1 MTQPIDDT
9 SSAEQFKSDAL
20 EVLLIDGSGQIIAMS
35 ANAAKYLGRPQ
46 HELQRRSLSEV
57 FSNGIHLAFPWL
69 DQLAK
74 AGSPTPPLLLDL
86 EHAQAETASIH
97 IEGILYAIE
106 FGVRPK
112 GETVAGLAIRPS
124 TDTVVASELLTAQR
138 QILELVA
145 QRSSLG
151 EILGAVAKFSEK
163 VLPSEVFCLLTPV
176 SEAGVLGQGVCPTLP
191 ADIQNLLGLFEKSI
205 DAAPGLVALD
215 TEKIVLAND
224 LEQEPRWDK
233 YAQRLRTH
241 GLVSVWSFPMQ
252 DSRTE
257 VVRALLEFY
266 LPVRRGPNRSE
277 LKVIEELSEL
287 VRLAI
292 NLHQLQSDLDVSESN
307 LRSTVQAIPMLLW
320 ETDLQGRFTSCEG
333 KVLDLLGLRVGE
345 VVGHLVGEIFS
356 SDVNAKIYLDKALAG
371 ESVAGELAVG
381 ATQLIQSAG
390 PLRNQSGSIIGARGV
405 ALDIT
410 AQRLAEESAQ
420 AQGDLLKTVIDT
432 ALDALVTIDL
442 HGRIE
447 LWNKQAE
454 LLFGWT
460 HEEVRGKRLD
470 ETIIPPTLVKAHQE
484 GMRRYHAEGVGPIL
498 GKRIEITAI
507 NRQGTIFPVELAVSP
522 HVGKYAGGFSAFI
535 RDISDRRRSDN
546 AVKTSEERL
555 KLVIEASSDGFWD
568 YRLDGAASV
577 VHDRCVTMLGYKS
590 GEAPLTTPD
599 VNSLIH
605 PDDAPSVKQIW
616 EAHVAGK
623 TARYE
628 SQHRRRASDGSWR
641 WILDRGKVVERA
653 ESGQAVRITGT
664 QTDITERRGLE
675 ASLGAAER
683 MESLGLLASG
693 FAHELDTVLS
703 VIRAHASLANIA
715 TGLPAKA
722 VESLGVIQ
730 LAVARAKALS
740 QNLILLGEGADVG
753 KEAHAIVV
761 SDAVRD
767 AVRLLNP
774 NFPRTISVVVEDLTD
789 GSERVAI
796 DSSRLQQAILNL
808 LMRSMEALA
817 NNGLITLRV
826 TQAVEGAQSLVRV
839 ECIDQGAPLNA
850 DQQQHAFDALA
861 ADGSLR
867 GRTAMGLAA
876 AKRFADSAGGHA
888 TVSVGAE
895 GTIFCLSLPTV
906 AEAFTQERWPIV
918 LAENHPLL
926 RPMLVE
932 ALQANGH
939 RVSTVENNVELIAAA
954 KRAGTRCI
962 LILDQA
968 SVSGSLG
975 EVLHSIQSGS
985 KSMPPV
991 ILLTGVGAKEIDT
1004 DIVVHRL
1011 QKPVVLEALLGEI
1024 AKVSLQHS

>member
-1 MTQPIDDT
+1 MTQPIDGA
-9 SSAEQFKSDAL
+9 SLAGQFKSDAL

-35 ANAAKYLGRPQ
+35 PNAAKYLGRPQ
-46 HELQRRSLSEV
+46 HELQKRSLSEV

-97 IEGILYAIE
+97 IEAILYAIE

-124 TDTVVASELLTAQR
+124 TGTVVASELLTAQR

-151 EILGAVAKFSEK
+151 QILAAVAKFSEQ

-176 SEAGVLGQGVCPTLP
+176 SEAGVLGEGVCPTLP

-215 TEKIVLAND
+215 TEKIVLAVD
-224 LEQEPRWDK
+224 LEQEPRWNK

-241 GLVSVWSFPMQ
+241 GLVSVWSFPIQ

-333 KVLDLLGLRVGE
+333 KVLDLLGLSVGE

-356 SDVNAKIYLDKALAG
+356 SDVNAKIYLERALAG

-432 ALDALVTIDL
+432 ALDALVTIDS

-460 HEEVRGKRLD
+460 HEEVHGKRLD
-470 ETIIPPTLVKAHQE
+470 ETIIPPALVKAHQD
-484 GMRRYHAEGVGPIL
+484 GMRRYQADGVGPIL

-507 NRQGTIFPVELAVSP
+507 NRQGIIFPVELAVSP
-522 HVGKYAGGFSAFI
+522 HAGKYAGGFSAFI
-535 RDISDRRRSDN
+535 RDISDRRRSEN

-577 VHDRCVTMLGYKS
+577 VSDRCVTMLGYKS

-599 VNSLIH
+599 VNTLIH

-641 WILDRGKVVERA
+641 WILDRGKVVERSQ
-653 ESGQAVRITGT
+653 SGQAVRITGT
-664 QTDITERRGLE
+664 QTDITERPL
-675 ASLGAAER
+675 
-683 MESLGLLASG
+683 ESLGLLASG
-693 FAHELDTVLS
+693 FAQELDSVLS
-703 VIRAHASLANIA
+703 VIRAHASLANIS

-722 VESLGVIQ
+722 VESLEVIQ
-730 LAVARAKALS
+730 LAVAGAKALS
-740 QNLILLGEGADVG
+740 RNLILLGEGADVG

-761 SDAVRD
+761 SDVVND
-767 AVRLLNP
+767 AVRLLTLNL
-774 NFPRTISVVVEDLTD
+774 PRTISVVVKDLTD
-789 GSERVAI
+789 GRHRVAI

-808 LMRSMEALA
+808 LMRSTEALA
-817 NNGLITLRV
+817 NTGLITLRV
-826 TQAVEGAQSLVRV
+826 TQVVEGTQSWVRV
-839 ECIDQGAPLNA
+839 ECIDQGATLNA

-876 AKRFADSAGGHA
+876 AKRFADSAGGQA
-888 TVSVGAE
+888 TVTVGAE
-895 GTIFCLSLPTV
+895 GTVFCLSLPTV
-906 AEAFTQERWPIV
+906 SEAFTRERWPIV

-926 RPMLVE
+926 RSMLVE
-932 ALQANGH
+932 ALQTNGH
-939 RVSTVENNVELIAAA
+939 RVITVENNVELLAAA
-954 KRAGTRCI
+954 KRAGARCI
-962 LILDQA
+962 LVLDQA
-968 SVSGSLG
+968 SVSGSLDD
-975 EVLHSIQSGS
+975 VLHDIQSGT

-1011 QKPVVLEALLGEI
+1011 QKPFVLEALLGEI
-1024 AKVSLQHS
+1024 AKISSPHS

>member
-1 MTQPIDDT
+1 MTQPIDGAAA
-9 SSAEQFKSDAL
+9 AEQSKNDAL

-35 ANAAKYLGRPQ
+35 PNAAKYLGRSQ
-46 HELQRRSLSEV
+46 HELIGRSLSEV
-57 FSNGIHLAFPWL
+57 FHDGIHLAFPWL
-69 DQLAK
+69 DQLAT

-86 EHAQAETASIH
+86 EHAQAEMASIH
-97 IEGILYAIE
+97 VEGILYAIE
-106 FGVRPK
+106 IGVRAK

-124 TDTVVASELLTAQR
+124 TSTVVASELLTAQR

-151 EILGAVAKFSEK
+151 KILAAVAKFSEK

-176 SEAGVLGQGVCPTLP
+176 SEAGVLGEGVCPTLP
-191 ADIQNLLGLFEKSI
+191 GDIQNLLGLFEKSI
-205 DAAPGLVALD
+205 DAAPGLIALD

-224 LEQEPRWDK
+224 LEQEPRWNK

-241 GLVSVWSFPMQ
+241 GLVSVWSFPIQ
-252 DSRTE
+252 DSRSE
-257 VVRALLEFY
+257 FVRALLEFY

-292 NLHQLQSDLDVSESN
+292 NLHQLQSDLDMSESN

-371 ESVAGELAVG
+371 NSVAGELAVG

-390 PLRNQSGSIIGARGV
+390 PLRNQAGSIIGARGV

-432 ALDALVTIDL
+432 ALDALVTIDS

-470 ETIIPPTLVKAHQE
+470 ETIIPPALVKAHQD

-507 NRQGTIFPVELAVSP
+507 NRQGIIFPVELAVSP
-522 HVGKYAGGFSAFI
+522 HAGKYAGGFSAFI

-577 VHDRCVTMLGYKS
+577 VSDRCVTMLGYKS
-590 GEAPLTTPD
+590 GEAPLTMPD
-599 VNSLIH
+599 VNLLIH
-605 PDDAPSVKQIW
+605 PDDAPLVKQIW
-616 EAHVAGK
+616 EEHLAGK
-623 TARYE
+623 TPRYE

-641 WILDRGKVVERA
+641 WILDRGKVVERTEA
-653 ESGQAVRITGT
+653 GQPVRITGT

-683 MESLGLLASG
+683 LESLGLLASG
-693 FAHELDTVLS
+693 FAQELDSVFS
-703 VIRAHASLANIA
+703 VIRAHALLANIT
-715 TGLPAKA
+715 TGLPIKA
-722 VESLGVIQ
+722 VESLEVIQ
-730 LAVARAKALS
+730 LAVARAKS
-740 QNLILLGEGADVG
+740 MSRNLIVLGEGADVG
-753 KEAHAIVV
+753 KVAHAIVV
-761 SDAVRD
+761 SDAVRE
-767 AVRLLNP
+767 AVRLLSP
-774 NFPRTISVVVEDLTD
+774 NLPRTISVVVEDLTD
-789 GSERVAI
+789 GRERVAI
-796 DSSRLQQAILNL
+796 DSSRMQQAILNL
-808 LMRSMEALA
+808 LMRSTEALV

-826 TQAVEGAQSLVRV
+826 TQAVGGAQSLVRV
-839 ECIDQGAPLNA
+839 ECIDQGEPLNA

-867 GRTAMGLAA
+867 GRTALGLAA

-906 AEAFTQERWPIV
+906 AEAFIEERWPIV

-939 RVSTVENNVELIAAA
+939 RVITVENNVDLLAAA

-975 EVLHSIQSGS
+975 EVLKGIHSGLRT
-985 KSMPPV
+985 MPPV
-991 ILLTGVGAKEIDT
+991 IVLCDSASKEIVSG
-1004 DIVVHRL
+1004 IPMCRL
-1011 QKPVVLEALLGEI
+1011 QKPYALEDLLLEI
-1024 AKVSLQHS
+1024 TKVSVAQS

>member
-1 MTQPIDDT
+1 VTQPIDGA
-9 SSAEQFKSDAL
+9 SLAGQFKSDAL

-35 ANAAKYLGRPQ
+35 PNAAKYLGRPQ
-46 HELQRRSLSEV
+46 HELQKRSLSEV

-97 IEGILYAIE
+97 IEAILYAIE

-124 TDTVVASELLTAQR
+124 TGTVVASELLTAHR

-151 EILGAVAKFSEK
+151 QILAAVAKFSEQ

-176 SEAGVLGQGVCPTLP
+176 SEAGVLGEGVCPTLP

-215 TEKIVLAND
+215 TEKIVLTVD
-224 LEQEPRWDK
+224 LEQEPRWNK

-241 GLVSVWSFPMQ
+241 GLVSVWSFPIQ

-333 KVLDLLGLRVGE
+333 KVLDLLGLSVGE

-356 SDVNAKIYLDKALAG
+356 SDVNAKIYLERALAG

-432 ALDALVTIDL
+432 ALDALVTIDS

-470 ETIIPPTLVKAHQE
+470 ETIIPPTLVKAHQD
-484 GMRRYHAEGVGPIL
+484 GMRRYQADGVGPIL

-507 NRQGTIFPVELAVSP
+507 NRQGIIFPVELAVSP
-522 HVGKYAGGFSAFI
+522 HAGKYAGGFSAFI
-535 RDISDRRRSDN
+535 RDISDRRRSEN

-577 VHDRCVTMLGYKS
+577 VSDRCVTMLGYKS

-599 VNSLIH
+599 VNTLIH

-664 QTDITERRGLE
+664 QTDITERPL
-675 ASLGAAER
+675 
-683 MESLGLLASG
+683 ESLGLLASG
-693 FAHELDTVLS
+693 FAQELDSVLS

-722 VESLGVIQ
+722 VESLEVIQ
-730 LAVARAKALS
+730 LAVAGAKALS
-740 QNLILLGEGADVG
+740 RNLILLGEGADVG
-753 KEAHAIVV
+753 KEANAIVV
-761 SDAVRD
+761 SDVVND
-767 AVRLLNP
+767 AVRLLTLNL
-774 NFPRTISVVVEDLTD
+774 PRTISVVVKDLTD
-789 GSERVAI
+789 GRHRVAI

-808 LMRSMEALA
+808 LMRSTEALA
-817 NNGLITLRV
+817 NTGLITLRV
-826 TQAVEGAQSLVRV
+826 TQVVEGTQSLVRV
-839 ECIDQGAPLNA
+839 ECIDQGATLNA

-876 AKRFADSAGGHA
+876 AKRFADSAGGQA
-888 TVSVGAE
+888 TVTVGAE
-895 GTIFCLSLPTV
+895 GTVFCLSLPAV
-906 AEAFTQERWPIV
+906 SEAFTRERWPIV

-926 RPMLVE
+926 RSMLVE
-932 ALQANGH
+932 ALQTNGH
-939 RVSTVENNVELIAAA
+939 RVITVENNVELLAAA
-954 KRAGTRCI
+954 KRAGARCI
-962 LILDQA
+962 LVLDQA
-968 SVSGSLG
+968 SVSGSLD
-975 EVLHSIQSGS
+975 EVLHGIQSGT

-1011 QKPVVLEALLGEI
+1011 QKPFVLEALLGEI
-1024 AKVSLQHS
+1024 AKISSPHS

>member
-1 MTQPIDDT
+1 QL
-9 SSAEQFKSDAL
+9 KSDAL
-20 EVLLIDGSGQIIAMS
+20 EVLLIDSSGQIIAMS
-35 ANAAKYLGRPQ
+35 PNAAKYLGRSQ
-46 HELQRRSLSEV
+46 HELIGRSLSEV
-57 FSNGIHLAFPWL
+57 FHYGIHSAFPWL
-69 DQLAK
+69 DELAK

-86 EHAQAETASIH
+86 EHAQAEMASIH
-97 IEGILYAIE
+97 IEAILYAIE
-106 FGVRPK
+106 FGVRAK

-124 TDTVVASELLTAQR
+124 TGTVVASELLTAQR

-145 QRSSLG
+145 HRSTLG
-151 EILGAVAKFSEK
+151 QILGAVAKFSEK

-176 SEAGVLGQGVCPTLP
+176 SEAGVLGQGLCPTLP
-191 ADIQNLLGLFEKSI
+191 GDIQNLLDQFQKSI
-205 DAAPGLVALD
+205 DAAPGLTAMD
-215 TEKIVLAND
+215 TGKIVLADD
-224 LEQEPRWDK
+224 LEQDPRWNK
-233 YAQRLRTH
+233 YAQRLRRH
-241 GLVSVWSFPMQ
+241 GLVSVWSFPIH

-257 VVRALLEFY
+257 FVRALLELY

-277 LKVIEELSEL
+277 LKVIEELSDL

-292 NLHQLQSDLDVSESN
+292 NLHQLQSDLDMSESN

-333 KVLDLLGLRVGE
+333 KVLDLIGLRVGE

-356 SDVNAKIYLDKALAG
+356 SDMNAKIYLEKALAG
-371 ESVAGELAVG
+371 HSVAGELAVG
-381 ATQLIQSAG
+381 STQLIQSAG
-390 PLRNQSGSIIGARGV
+390 PLRNEAGSIIGARGV

-420 AQGDLLKTVIDT
+420 AQSDLLKTVIDT
-432 ALDALVTIDL
+432 ALDALVTIDS

-460 HEEVRGKRLD
+460 HEEVRGKRLE
-470 ETIIPPTLVKAHQE
+470 ETIIPPTLVKAHQD

-507 NRQGTIFPVELAVSP
+507 NRQGNIFPVELAVSP
-522 HVGKYAGGFSAFI
+522 HAGKYAGGFSAFI

-568 YRLDGAASV
+568 YRLDGTASV
-577 VHDRCVTMLGYKS
+577 VSDRCVTMLGYKS

-599 VNSLIH
+599 VNPLIH
-605 PDDAPSVKQIW
+605 PDDASSVKQIW
-616 EAHVAGK
+616 EEHLAGK
-623 TARYE
+623 SMRYE

-653 ESGQAVRITGT
+653 EDGQPVRITGT

-683 MESLGLLASG
+683 LESLGLLASG
-693 FAHELDTVLS
+693 FAQELDSVLS
-703 VIRAHASLANIA
+703 VIRAHASLANIS
-715 TGLPAKA
+715 TGLPTKA
-722 VESLGVIQ
+722 VESLEVIQ

-740 QNLILLGEGADVG
+740 RNLILLGEGADVG

-774 NFPRTISVVVEDLTD
+774 NLPRTISVVVEDLTD
-789 GSERVAI
+789 GRERVAI
-796 DSSRLQQAILNL
+796 DSSRMQQAILNL
-808 LMRSMEALA
+808 LMRSTEALA

-839 ECIDQGAPLNA
+839 ECIDQGEPLNA
-850 DQQQHAFDALA
+850 DEQQHAFDALA

-906 AEAFTQERWPIV
+906 AEAFTQEKLQIV

-939 RVSTVENNVELIAAA
+939 RVSAVENIVELLAAA

-975 EVLHSIQSGS
+975 EVLHTIQSGK

-991 ILLTGVGAKEIDT
+991 ILLTGIGSKEVDT
-1004 DIVVHRL
+1004 GIVVHRL
-1011 QKPVVLEALLGEI
+1011 QKPFELDDLLEI
-1024 AKVSLQHS
+1024 ITKVSLPHS

>member
-1 MTQPIDDT
+1 MTQPIDGA
-9 SSAEQFKSDAL
+9 SLAGQFKSDAL

-35 ANAAKYLGRPQ
+35 PNAAKYLGRPQ
-46 HELQRRSLSEV
+46 HELQKRSLSEV

-97 IEGILYAIE
+97 IEAILYAIE

-124 TDTVVASELLTAQR
+124 TGTVVASELLTAQR

-151 EILGAVAKFSEK
+151 QILAAVAKFSEQ

-176 SEAGVLGQGVCPTLP
+176 SEAGVLGEGVCPTLP

-215 TEKIVLAND
+215 TEKIVLAVD
-224 LEQEPRWDK
+224 LEQEPRWNK

-241 GLVSVWSFPMQ
+241 GLVSVWSFPIQ

-333 KVLDLLGLRVGE
+333 KVLDLLGLSVGE

-356 SDVNAKIYLDKALAG
+356 SDVNAKIYLERALAG

-432 ALDALVTIDL
+432 ALDALVTIDS
-442 HGRIE
+442 HGSIE

-460 HEEVRGKRLD
+460 HEEVHGKRLD
-470 ETIIPPTLVKAHQE
+470 ETIIPPALVKAHQD
-484 GMRRYHAEGVGPIL
+484 GMRRYQADGVGPIL

-507 NRQGTIFPVELAVSP
+507 NRQGIIFPVELAVSP
-522 HVGKYAGGFSAFI
+522 HAGKYAGGFSAFI
-535 RDISDRRRSDN
+535 RDISDRRRSEN

-577 VHDRCVTMLGYKS
+577 VSDRCVTMLGYKS

-599 VNSLIH
+599 VNTLIH

-641 WILDRGKVVERA
+641 WILDRGKVVERSQ
-653 ESGQAVRITGT
+653 SGQAVRITGT
-664 QTDITERRGLE
+664 QTDITERPL
-675 ASLGAAER
+675 
-683 MESLGLLASG
+683 ESLGLLASG
-693 FAHELDTVLS
+693 FAQELDSVLS
-703 VIRAHASLANIA
+703 VIRAHASLANIS

-722 VESLGVIQ
+722 VESLEVIQ
-730 LAVARAKALS
+730 LAVAGAKALS
-740 QNLILLGEGADVG
+740 RNLILLGEGADVG

-761 SDAVRD
+761 SDVVND
-767 AVRLLNP
+767 AVRLLTLNL
-774 NFPRTISVVVEDLTD
+774 PRTISVVVKDLTD
-789 GSERVAI
+789 GRHRVAI

-808 LMRSMEALA
+808 LMRSTEALA
-817 NNGLITLRV
+817 NTGLITLRV
-826 TQAVEGAQSLVRV
+826 TQVVEGTQSLVRV
-839 ECIDQGAPLNA
+839 ECIDQGATLNA

-876 AKRFADSAGGHA
+876 AKRFADSAGGQA
-888 TVSVGAE
+888 TVTVGAE
-895 GTIFCLSLPTV
+895 GTVFCLSLPTV
-906 AEAFTQERWPIV
+906 SEAFTRERWPIV

-926 RPMLVE
+926 RSMLVE
-932 ALQANGH
+932 ALQTNGH
-939 RVSTVENNVELIAAA
+939 RVITVENNVELLAAA
-954 KRAGTRCI
+954 KRAGARCI
-962 LILDQA
+962 LVLDQA
-968 SVSGSLG
+968 SVSGSLD
-975 EVLHSIQSGS
+975 EVLNGIQSGT

-1011 QKPVVLEALLGEI
+1011 QKPFVLEALLGEI
-1024 AKVSLQHS
+1024 AKISSPHS

>member
-1 MTQPIDDT
+1 MTQPIDGA
-9 SSAEQFKSDAL
+9 SLAGQFKSDAL

-46 HELQRRSLSEV
+46 HELQKRSLSEV

-97 IEGILYAIE
+97 IEAILYAIE

-124 TDTVVASELLTAQR
+124 TGTVVASELLTAQR

-151 EILGAVAKFSEK
+151 QILAAVAKFSEQ

-176 SEAGVLGQGVCPTLP
+176 SVAGVLGEGVCPTLP

-215 TEKIVLAND
+215 TEKIVLAVD
-224 LEQEPRWDK
+224 LEQEPRWNK

-241 GLVSVWSFPMQ
+241 GLVSVWSFPIQ

-333 KVLDLLGLRVGE
+333 KVLDLLGLSVGE

-356 SDVNAKIYLDKALAG
+356 SDVNAKIYLERALAG

-432 ALDALVTIDL
+432 ALDALVTIDS

-460 HEEVRGKRLD
+460 HEEVHGKRLD
-470 ETIIPPTLVKAHQE
+470 ETIIPPALVKAHQD
-484 GMRRYHAEGVGPIL
+484 GMRRYQADGVGPIL

-507 NRQGTIFPVELAVSP
+507 NRQGIIFPVELAVSP
-522 HVGKYAGGFSAFI
+522 HAGKYAGGFSAFI
-535 RDISDRRRSDN
+535 RDISDRRRSEN

-577 VHDRCVTMLGYKS
+577 VSDRCVTMLGYKS

-599 VNSLIH
+599 VNTLIH

-641 WILDRGKVVERA
+641 WILDRGKVVERSQ
-653 ESGQAVRITGT
+653 SGQAVRITGT
-664 QTDITERRGLE
+664 QTDITERPL
-675 ASLGAAER
+675 
-683 MESLGLLASG
+683 ESLGLLASG
-693 FAHELDTVLS
+693 FAQELDSVLS
-703 VIRAHASLANIA
+703 VIRAHASLANIS

-722 VESLGVIQ
+722 VESLEVIQ
-730 LAVARAKALS
+730 LAVAGAKALS
-740 QNLILLGEGADVG
+740 RNLILLGEGADVG

-761 SDAVRD
+761 SDVVND
-767 AVRLLNP
+767 AVRLLTLNL
-774 NFPRTISVVVEDLTD
+774 PRTISVVVKDLTD
-789 GSERVAI
+789 GRHRVAI

-808 LMRSMEALA
+808 LMRSTEALA
-817 NNGLITLRV
+817 NTGLITLRV
-826 TQAVEGAQSLVRV
+826 TQVVEGTQSLVRV
-839 ECIDQGAPLNA
+839 ECIDQGATLNA

-876 AKRFADSAGGHA
+876 AKRFADSAGGQA
-888 TVSVGAE
+888 TVTVGAE
-895 GTIFCLSLPTV
+895 GTVFCLSLPTV
-906 AEAFTQERWPIV
+906 SEAFTRERWPIV

-926 RPMLVE
+926 RSMLVE
-932 ALQANGH
+932 ALQTNGH
-939 RVSTVENNVELIAAA
+939 RVITVENNVELLAAA
-954 KRAGTRCI
+954 KRAGARCI
-962 LILDQA
+962 LVLDQA
-968 SVSGSLG
+968 SVSGSLD
-975 EVLHSIQSGS
+975 EVLHGIQSGT

-1011 QKPVVLEALLGEI
+1011 QKPFVLEALLGEI
-1024 AKVSLQHS
+1024 AKISSPHS

>member
-1 MTQPIDDT
+1 VTLPIDGA
-9 SSAEQFKSDAL
+9 SFAKQLKSDAL
-20 EVLLIDGSGQIIAMS
+20 EVLLIDSSGQIIAMS
-35 ANAAKYLGRPQ
+35 PNAAKYLGRSQ
-46 HELQRRSLSEV
+46 HELIGRSLSEV
-57 FSNGIHLAFPWL
+57 FHYGIHSAFPWL
-69 DQLAK
+69 DELAK

-86 EHAQAETASIH
+86 EHAQAEMASIH
-97 IEGILYAIE
+97 IEAILYAIE
-106 FGVRPK
+106 FGVRAK

-124 TDTVVASELLTAQR
+124 TGTVVASELLTAQR

-145 QRSSLG
+145 HRSTLG
-151 EILGAVAKFSEK
+151 QILGAVAKFSEK

-176 SEAGVLGQGVCPTLP
+176 SEAGVLGEGLCPTLP
-191 ADIQNLLGLFEKSI
+191 GDIQNLLDQFQKSI
-205 DAAPGLVALD
+205 DAAPGLMAMD
-215 TEKIVLAND
+215 TGKIVLADD
-224 LEQEPRWDK
+224 LEQDPRWNK
-233 YAQRLRTH
+233 YAQRLRRH
-241 GLVSVWSFPMQ
+241 GLVSVWSFPIH

-257 VVRALLEFY
+257 FVRALLELY

-277 LKVIEELSEL
+277 LKVIEELSDL

-292 NLHQLQSDLDVSESN
+292 NLHQLQSDLDMSESN

-333 KVLDLLGLRVGE
+333 KVLDLIGLRVGE

-356 SDVNAKIYLDKALAG
+356 SDMNAKIYLEKALAG
-371 ESVAGELAVG
+371 HSVAGELAVG
-381 ATQLIQSAG
+381 STQLIQSAG
-390 PLRNQSGSIIGARGV
+390 PLRNQAGSIIGARGV

-420 AQGDLLKTVIDT
+420 AQSDLLKTVIDT
-432 ALDALVTIDL
+432 ALDALVTIDS

-460 HEEVRGKRLD
+460 HEEVRGKRLE
-470 ETIIPPTLVKAHQE
+470 ETIIPPTLVKAHQD

-507 NRQGTIFPVELAVSP
+507 NRQGNIFPVELAVSP
-522 HVGKYAGGFSAFI
+522 HAGKYAGGFSAFI

-568 YRLDGAASV
+568 YRLDGTASV
-577 VHDRCVTMLGYKS
+577 VSDRCVTMLGYKS

-599 VNSLIH
+599 VNPLIP
-605 PDDAPSVKQIW
+605 PDDASSVKQIW
-616 EAHVAGK
+616 EEHLAGK
-623 TARYE
+623 SMRYE

-653 ESGQAVRITGT
+653 EDGQPVRITGT

-683 MESLGLLASG
+683 LESLGLLASG
-693 FAHELDTVLS
+693 FAQELDSVLS
-703 VIRAHASLANIA
+703 VIRAHASLANIS
-715 TGLPAKA
+715 TGLPTKA
-722 VESLGVIQ
+722 VESLEVIQ

-740 QNLILLGEGADVG
+740 RNLILLGEGADVG

-774 NFPRTISVVVEDLTD
+774 NLPRTISVVVEDLTD
-789 GSERVAI
+789 GRERVAI
-796 DSSRLQQAILNL
+796 DSSRMQQAILNL
-808 LMRSMEALA
+808 LMRSTEALA

-839 ECIDQGAPLNA
+839 QCIDQGEPLNA
-850 DQQQHAFDALA
+850 DEQQHAFDALA

-906 AEAFTQERWPIV
+906 AEAFTQEKLQIV

-939 RVSTVENNVELIAAA
+939 RVSAVENIVELLAAA

-975 EVLHSIQSGS
+975 EVLHTIQSGK

-991 ILLTGVGAKEIDT
+991 ILLTGIGSKEVDT
-1004 DIVVHRL
+1004 GIVVHRL
-1011 QKPVVLEALLGEI
+1011 QKPFELDDLLEI
-1024 AKVSLQHS
+1024 ITKVSLPHS